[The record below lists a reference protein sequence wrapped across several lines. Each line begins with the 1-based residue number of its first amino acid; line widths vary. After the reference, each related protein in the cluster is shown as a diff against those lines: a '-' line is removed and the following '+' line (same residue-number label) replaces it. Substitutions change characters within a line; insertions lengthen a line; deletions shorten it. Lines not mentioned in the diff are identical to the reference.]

1 MAIIGALDKT
11 KHLSELNDPLP
22 NNAGGYT
29 PAATRKALAR
39 ANLNVAASFTEH
51 LTDVA
56 FGEQPL
62 VSYPAAASQNA
73 TGTLTATQ
81 ILTGVITSTSAAAVS
96 ATLPL
101 GSDLETALVAAY
113 PSLAVNDSLE
123 FSVINTGPNTV
134 TLLTNTGWTLV
145 GSMAVATVTSA
156 RFKIRRTATNVY
168 VIYRLA

>member
-11 KHLSELNDPLP
+11 KHLSEFNDPLP
-22 NNAGGYT
+22 NTAGGYT
-29 PAATRKALAR
+29 TPSARKSAVR
-39 ANLNVAASFTEH
+39 ANIGVATAFTEH
-51 LTDVA
+51 LTDVV

-62 VSYPAAASQNA
+62 VAYPAAASQNA

-81 ILTGVITSTSAAAVS
+81 ILTGIITSTTAAAVS

-113 PSLAVNDSLE
+113 PTIGVNDSLE
-123 FSVINTGPNTV
+123 FSVINTGPNTF
-134 TLLTNTGWTLV
+134 TILTNTGWTLI
-145 GSMAVATVTSA
+145 GSMAVATATSA
-156 RFKIRRTATNVY
+156 RFKIRRTATNVF